1 MRKSF
6 LTATAIVSL
15 TLAPAVW
22 AQQRGEGGGA
32 APGAGGAP
40 GAGAQSPGGS
50 HGDMRSP
57 GGESGGPR
65 GEAPQPGG
73 GMRQGAGD
81 DMRGDKAKGAE
92 RDRGDASKG
101 AERDGSDKAKG
112 AERDQN
118 NTKGAER
125 DQNTTKGAE
134 RDQDKTKGGERDRND
149 ATKGAERDRG
159 ETTKGAERDRDAR
172 EPGQREGA
180 REHGGA
186 AASLS
191 TEQKTRVRSG
201 FHGASVREARDIA
214 ITHVTIG
221 ASIPRK
227 VVEYWEPVPASII
240 EVVPAWRAYKVVRV
254 HDEILVI
261 DPDTFEI
268 VYIL

>member
-101 AERDGSDKAKG
+101 AERD
-112 AERDQN
+112 
-118 NTKGAER
+118 
-125 DQNTTKGAE
+125 QNTTKGAE

-180 REHGGA
+180 REHGGG